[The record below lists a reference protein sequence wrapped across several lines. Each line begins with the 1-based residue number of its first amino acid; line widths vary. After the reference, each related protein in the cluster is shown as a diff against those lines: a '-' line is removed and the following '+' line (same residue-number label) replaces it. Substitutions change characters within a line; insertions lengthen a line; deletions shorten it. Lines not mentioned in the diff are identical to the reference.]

1 MLALVVAAL
10 PTPVAAVPLE
20 QVIPGLFG
28 GSLNTTIDQSGTD
41 FSQQSPSIVNR
52 FRNLSAQLSA
62 ARSQVP
68 LPSASGAFSFAWDSE
83 LDTFV
88 RFEQSL
94 GSGFAERA
102 QTIGK
107 GRFNVG
113 FSYQRVDF
121 STLAGDSLGNIK
133 STQPAFSQSY
143 FDSLL
148 PDDQAIFGDD
158 ILQTNLNLKFSYDL
172 FYLSAAY
179 GLTDD
184 IDISLALAINHAH
197 MQGSALAQTLNPKG
211 DASPVAQFSFTQ
223 PGLITDGTGAV
234 CGQFFRC
241 ARDTFN
247 ESATGTGDLY
257 LRMKWHL
264 VDTWLADIA
273 FAQVLTLPTGNAD
286 NLLGF
291 HDPTYTP
298 WFIASKNIGRF
309 SPHVNLG
316 YSFRSGEDVSQAQ
329 WIAGSDFMAA
339 RWLTLAADFLGYH
352 DDKRDGLN
360 DDIIQSAVGFKLN
373 PWGGLVLTASFQ
385 FPVNRDGIRADVIY
399 TGQAEYNF

>member
-1 MLALVVAAL
+1 M
-10 PTPVAAVPLE
+10 PLD

-41 FSQQSPSIVNR
+41 FSEQSPRIVSR
-52 FRNLSAQLSA
+52 FRDLSAQLSV

-68 LPSASGAFSFAWDSE
+68 LPSASGAFSFAWDSD

-107 GRFNVG
+107 GRYNVG
-113 FSYQRVDF
+113 MSYQRVNF
-121 STLAGDSLGNIK
+121 STLDGDSLGNIT
-133 STQPAFSQSY
+133 SSQPAFSDSY
-143 FDSLL
+143 FDGL
-148 PDDQAIFGDD
+148 PERDKLIYGDD
-158 ILQTNLNLKFSYDL
+158 ILKTSLNLSFSFDL

-184 IDISLALAINHAH
+184 IDVSLALAINHAH
-197 MQGSALAQTLNPKG
+197 MQGSALAETLDPKG
-211 DASPVAQFSFTQ
+211 NGGLFNVATFSPNQ
-223 PGLITDGTGAV
+223 PGRIEAGQGAV
-234 CGQFFRC
+234 CSLPFRC
-241 ARDTFN
+241 ARDTFD
-247 ESATGTGDLY
+247 EHATGTGDLY
-257 LRMKWHL
+257 LRAKWHL
-264 VDTWLADIA
+264 VDTKWADLAV
-273 FAQVLTLPTGNAD
+273 AQVLTLPTGNAD
-286 NLLGF
+286 NFLGF
-291 HDPTYTP
+291 NDPTWTP
-298 WFIASKNIGRF
+298 WFIASKNFGRV

-316 YSFRSGEDVSQAQ
+316 YSFRSSQDVSQAQ
-329 WIAGSDFMAA
+329 WIAGSDFLVADWM
-339 RWLTLAADFLGYH
+339 TVAADFLGYH

-360 DDIIQSAVGFKLN
+360 DDVIQSGVGFKFN